1 MKKILIGLVSI
12 GLILGLVGVGT
23 QAYFSDTETSSGNIF
38 TAGTWINNPSLSLD
52 PDDAKV
58 ETGES
63 LINHSIW
70 VSNSGDEPK
79 DWAKNVELGVSV
91 VKGEEYLTQILYD
104 PVIGNIEAGGVRKF
118 SLTVKLNENWSNAS
132 DGASDGKEVKLKIEV
147 TREDNWPEH
156 NIGKRAHF
164 TIIKGGG

>member
-1 MKKILIGLVSI
+1 MRKILIGLMII
-12 GLILGLVGVGT
+12 GFLLCLVRVGT
-23 QAYFSDTETSSGNIF
+23 WSFFSDTETSSGNIF

-52 PDDAKV
+52 PDDAEV

-70 VSNSGDEPK
+70 VSNSGGEPK

-91 VKGEEYLTQILYD
+91 VKGEEYVSQILYN
-104 PVIGNIEAGGVRKF
+104 PVIGNIEAGGVREF
-118 SLTVKLNENWSNAS
+118 SLIVELNENWSNAS
-132 DGASDGKEVKLKIEV
+132 DGEEVKLKIEV

-156 NIGKRAHF
+156 NIGRKAHF

>member
-1 MKKILIGLVSI
+1 VRKILIGLMII
-12 GLILGLVGVGT
+12 GFLLCLVRVGT
-23 QAYFSDTETSSGNIF
+23 WAFFSDTETSSGNIF

-52 PDDAKV
+52 DAEVK
-58 ETGES
+58 TGES
-63 LINHSIW
+63 LINHSIR
-70 VSNSGDEPK
+70 VSNSGGEPK